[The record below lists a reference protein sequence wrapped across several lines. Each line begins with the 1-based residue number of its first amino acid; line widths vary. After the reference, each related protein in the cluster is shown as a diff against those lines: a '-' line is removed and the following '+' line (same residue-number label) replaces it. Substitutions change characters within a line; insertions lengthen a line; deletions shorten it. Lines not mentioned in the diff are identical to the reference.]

1 MIVTGTD
8 TSAPDGSR
16 SVPDKRNPCARARS
30 RPNVA
35 AWGTM
40 IRARNTAL
48 PNRREA
54 YTSSV
59 PGGRDTEY
67 GPLESAEAG
76 GEIAPP
82 PVALEVVLA
91 APPRPA
97 GVAILE
103 TVVLPF
109 C

>member
-16 SVPDKRNPCARARS
+16 SVPDKRNSCARARS

-35 AWGTM
+35 AWGTV

-54 YTSSV
+54 YTSYV
-59 PGGRDTEY
+59 PGARDTEY
-67 GPLESAEAG
+67 EPRVRADAG
-76 GEIAPP
+76 GES
-82 PVALEVVLA
+82 A
-91 APPRPA
+91 APPLGVEEALVSAQRATRRDTPDA
-97 GVAILE
+97 GVFAS
-103 TVVLPF
+103 P
-109 C
+109 